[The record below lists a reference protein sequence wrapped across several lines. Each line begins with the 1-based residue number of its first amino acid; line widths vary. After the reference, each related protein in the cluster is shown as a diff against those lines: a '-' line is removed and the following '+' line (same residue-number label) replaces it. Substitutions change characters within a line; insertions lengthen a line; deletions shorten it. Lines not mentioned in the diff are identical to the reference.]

1 MHEENVKK
9 CYFKLIYQIMQK
21 VSKVI
26 MMTQLCVLRTH
37 KVQAM
42 KLSRPKQRNLQFSYK
57 NVIYITINSNT
68 E

>member
-1 MHEENVKK
+1 MHEENVNK
-9 CYFKLIYQIMQK
+9 CHFELIDQIMQK

-26 MMTQLCVLRTH
+26 MMIQLRTH